1 MCDRTVGRIDA
12 RVLLPA
18 RAWFELPFPA
28 NDCLRGPDPGPLWDW
43 FHLFF
48 RFHLR
53 APWGTATSADP
64 VDLAHIAERWRA
76 ARACAPTSRD
86 AARACADDRRCTRG
100 GAVEHGH
107 GLDDAY
113 GDDAYDEPGLWRS
126 TDAAA
131 TTTTATAATAT
142 RPTTTTTVATTA
154 TAATARKHR
163 FGVSASA
170 C

>member
-1 MCDRTVGRIDA
+1 VISLFRLEAVESLRLFTKNGGDVFDRVRVLEAMCDRTVGRIDA

-76 ARACAPTSRD
+76 ARARAPTS
-86 AARACADDRRCTRG
+86 
-100 GAVEHGH
+100 
-107 GLDDAY
+107 
-113 GDDAYDEPGLWRS
+113 
-126 TDAAA
+126 
-131 TTTTATAATAT
+131 
-142 RPTTTTTVATTA
+142 
-154 TAATARKHR
+154 
-163 FGVSASA
+163 
-170 C
+170 